1 VLLAPPEVER
11 ERYAG
16 EANDPGERPGTS
28 RPAREKRGHAE
39 VDRPLREPPP
49 EAILEQIE
57 VIAYPHATDRSFN
70 DRQLAAAREDI
81 DERTW
86 EEAWAEGRAMTT
98 EEAVAYALEDQNP
111 ESSRS
116 GVDEARKA

>member
-1 VLLAPPEVER
+1 MRGWRLLAASE
-11 ERYAG
+11 
-16 EANDPGERPGTS
+16 
-28 RPAREKRGHAE
+28 
-39 VDRPLREPPP
+39 DRPEQAARLWGAA

-70 DRQLAAAREDI
+70 DRQLAATREDI

-98 EEAVAYALEDQNP
+98 EEAVAYALEGQNP
-111 ESSRS
+111 GSSRS
-116 GVDEARKA
+116 SVDEARKA